1 MVYVKTKKE
10 LQIAVERRER
20 EIIVV
25 GELAEKLKPIYKLKK
40 FSKSKMNRAIS
51 LIPLLN
57 DSLSIISPLVN
68 IGNNSIV
75 LSGIRKIVEGGL
87 LKNNTN
93 SRVLQGFT
101 GAEIIFIIMILT
113 AAGLAVMALLRDYDI
128 DLKMNPIDGIRFN
141 AKKPQGQ
148 N

>member
-10 LQIAVERRER
+10 LQIAVERREQ

-40 FSKSKMNRAIS
+40 FSKSKINRALA

-101 GAEIIFIIMILT
+101 GGEIIIIIMIII

-128 DLKMNPIDGIRFN
+128 DLTMNPIEGIRFK
-141 AKKPQGQ
+141 AKKPQVE